1 MTMKISKKQLESL
14 IRESVEKALEG
25 LDFGDRDWLRSRQDD
40 EAQRRQAASSSS
52 GLFNKKP
59 ETMPSDAGQP
69 SVDRL
74 KLAVRTAV
82 KKIAQSGNRVNA
94 QKAINLQS
102 DFDTYVARPDA
113 KNMQAAMGIARELI
127 NMAK

>member
-1 MTMKISKKQLESL
+1 MKISKKQLESL

-40 EAQRRQAASSSS
+40 DAEKPTNPSSS
-52 GLFNKKP
+52 GLYNKKP
-59 ETMPSDAGQP
+59 DTLPADASQP
-69 SVDRL
+69 SIDRL

-82 KKIAQSGNRVNA
+82 KKIAQSGNRTNA
-94 QKAINLQS
+94 QKAIGLQS
-102 DFDTYVARPDA
+102 DFEMYASRPNPQ
-113 KNMQAAMGIARELI
+113 NMQAAMGIVRELI

>member
-1 MTMKISKKQLESL
+1 MKISKKQLESL

-40 EAQRRQAASSSS
+40 DEVQRRQAASSSS
-52 GLFNKKP
+52 GLFNKRP
-59 ETMPSDAGQP
+59 ETPAADTGQP

-82 KKIAQSGNRVNA
+82 KKIAQSGNRQNA
-94 QKAINLQS
+94 QKAIGLQN
-102 DFDTYVARPDA
+102 DFEMYVSRPNPQ
-113 KNMQAAMGIARELI
+113 NMQAAMGIVRELM

>member
-1 MTMKISKKQLESL
+1 MKISKKQLESL

-59 ETMPSDAGQP
+59 ESSAADTGQP
-69 SVDRL
+69 SIDRL

-102 DFDTYVARPDA
+102 DFDTYAARPDA
-113 KNMQAAMGIARELI
+113 KNMQAAMGIVRELM